1 MFTAEKEQ
9 VPDVFPFCGK
19 RKIQTGAMPIKII
32 AGLSL
37 LAVNSVST
45 FSKLIYVKKSFLN
58 FLDLFPFCS

>member
-45 FSKLIYVKKSFLN
+45 ISKLIYVKK
-58 FLDLFPFCS
+58 